1 MSRSSNAHI
10 GHRNKEV
17 ENYIELE
24 SIGHYLCPSRM
35 EIYPIHTDG
44 TADYE
49 NALPVQDIEE
59 ANGISS
65 EDLGKI
71 ELLSLM

>member
-1 MSRSSNAHI
+1 VLNIQTLIS
-10 GHRNKEV
+10 
-17 ENYIELE
+17 
-24 SIGHYLCPSRM
+24 
-35 EIYPIHTDG
+35 